1 MILSIARQAGE
12 AIVVAAIASNRS
24 ETASQ
29 LAEAARSRAIPL
41 VLRDHDGRV
50 ADVYDAR
57 TTPHVFL
64 IDAGGILRYR
74 GAVDP
79 ATARWTGASK
89 AYLDEAV
96 QALLAGQ
103 VPAVQET
110 PVFGCAIIRYI

>member
-1 MILSIARQAGE
+1 MILSIAAQAGE

-24 ETASQ
+24 ETAPE
-29 LAEAARSRAIPL
+29 LADAARARAIPL
-41 VLRDHDGRV
+41 VLRDDDEHV
-50 ADVYDAR
+50 ADLYDAR

-64 IDAGGILRYR
+64 VDADGILRYR

-79 ATARWTGASK
+79 ATARWAGASK

-103 VPAVQET
+103 IPTVQET
-110 PVFGCAIIRYI
+110 PAFGCAIIRYI